1 MVTPE
6 RIREAGEFVEW
17 LRQSIHEQQLPS
29 NNRVRAAAPCYA
41 IAQDHHHSIVL
52 LIENRLYASS
62 FALIR
67 LEFEAYIRGLWL
79 SQCAT
84 DVRVDRFISGK
95 KCKFL
100 ETNSLI
106 SDIEKNYKENEKT
119 LSKIKKQ
126 GWDSMC
132 AYTHTGGIHVQ
143 RWNTSEAIEP
153 NYSKEEVEEVL
164 NFSEMFG
171 ALATIGIA
179 ELGGL
184 ENIARKVF
192 EKIESMSVN

>member
-1 MVTPE
+1 MVATE

-17 LRQSIHEQQLPS
+17 LRQSIHEQELPS
-29 NNRVRAAAPCYA
+29 NNRVRAAASCYA
-41 IAQDHHHSIVL
+41 IAQDHHHAIVL

-84 DVRVDRFISGK
+84 DARVDRFISGK

-100 ETNSLI
+100 ETNNLI

-143 RWNTSEAIEP
+143 RWNTSDAIEP

-164 NFSEMFG
+164 SFSEMFG

-184 ENIARKVF
+184 EDIARKVF
-192 EKIESMSVN
+192 EKIESMSEN